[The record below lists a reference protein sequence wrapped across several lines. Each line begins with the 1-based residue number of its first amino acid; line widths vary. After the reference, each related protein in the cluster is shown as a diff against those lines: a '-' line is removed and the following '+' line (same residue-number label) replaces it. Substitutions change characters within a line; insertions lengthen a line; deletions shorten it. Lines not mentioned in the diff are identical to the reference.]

1 MCHNDPNNMT
11 PLPLPTPCHMH
22 DSQDFDKIDSFLK
35 PVLNICILG
44 NLGEVSGLLKR
55 GSVFCV
61 KSTDLVDMLIF
72 GKVGFIKVCVGII

>member
-1 MCHNDPNNMT
+1 MRHNDSP
-11 PLPLPTPCHMH
+11 PPTHSTRCHLRH
-22 DSQDFDKIDSFLK
+22 SQNFDKIDSFLK
-35 PVLNICILG
+35 SVLNICILG